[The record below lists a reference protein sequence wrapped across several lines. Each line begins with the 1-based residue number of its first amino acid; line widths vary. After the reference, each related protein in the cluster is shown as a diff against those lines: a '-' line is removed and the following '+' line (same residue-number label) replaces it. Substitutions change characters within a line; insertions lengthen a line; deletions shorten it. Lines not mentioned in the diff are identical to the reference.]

1 MQDGNIAPVDMSQ
14 SAIGLGMSVYSRY
27 SAVNESD
34 GTPVTV
40 RMALQIINKALDEI
54 VGEFDKETQFCI
66 GLYAQEGFG
75 VMRYGDAD
83 ILARAKNVSVDAL
96 ADMGIVRAKGGDV
109 SLIKRSEIEIK
120 VSNEAPSDWIM
131 LQRLAFAMSKG
142 GHEACAKIVAP
153 LPESAERARRLA
165 YVLHGIAE
173 RRGWNDET
181 YAYNSLV
188 MDWPEIMREADKLKD
203 KTAEQLSIGFEQSM
217 KGESE

>member
-1 MQDGNIAPVDMSQ
+1 
-14 SAIGLGMSVYSRY
+14 
-27 SAVNESD
+27 
-34 GTPVTV
+34 
-40 RMALQIINKALDEI
+40 
-54 VGEFDKETQFCI
+54 
-66 GLYAQEGFG
+66 
-75 VMRYGDAD
+75 
-83 ILARAKNVSVDAL
+83 
-96 ADMGIVRAKGGDV
+96 
-109 SLIKRSEIEIK
+109 
-120 VSNEAPSDWIM
+120 M

-142 GHEACAKIVAP
+142 GREACAKIVAP
-153 LPESAERARRLA
+153 LRESAERARRLA